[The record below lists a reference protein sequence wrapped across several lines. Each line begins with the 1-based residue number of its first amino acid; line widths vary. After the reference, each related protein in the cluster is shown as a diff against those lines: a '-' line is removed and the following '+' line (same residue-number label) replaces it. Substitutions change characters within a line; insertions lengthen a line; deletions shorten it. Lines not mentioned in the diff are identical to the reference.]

1 LNCRE
6 AFSRKGR
13 VSSQGDPAFSL
24 GVHVEIKVDI
34 DGLDATKQHFTNLTK
49 QLPFATALALTR
61 TAKEVQREEIAHIRN
76 EFTVRGSW
84 LREGGR
90 FGVGITPASK
100 ENLVAVVETRAPWL
114 EAHEEGTV
122 RTPEGAHFAI
132 PQKDVRR
139 TKTQVI
145 ARSQRPKALKRAFK
159 IETKKGFP
167 LLVQRVG
174 RGKNSILRVMYQL
187 TGRARIAPS
196 LRFVETGRAVVEKV
210 WRRIFSEALD
220 RAIRTAR

>member
-1 LNCRE
+1 MTSHE
-6 AFSRKGR
+6 GR
-13 VSSQGDPAFSL
+13 VSYQGDPVFFFGAN
-24 GVHVEIKVDI
+24 VEIKVDI
-34 DGLDATKQHFTNLTK
+34 QGIEATTKYISNLEKQI
-49 QLPFATALALTR
+49 PFATALALTR
-61 TAKEVQREEIAHIRN
+61 TAKEVQREEIAQIRTA
-76 EFTVRGSW
+76 FIVRGSW

-100 ENLVAVVETRAPWL
+100 ENLVAVIESRAPWL
-114 EAHEEGTV
+114 EAHEEGTT
-122 RTPEGAHFAI
+122 RTPKGAHFAI
-132 PQKDVRR
+132 PQKDIRR

-159 IETKKGFP
+159 IETKKGVP
-167 LLVQRVG
+167 LLVQRIG
-174 RGKNSILRVMYQL
+174 RGKSSILRVMYQL
-187 TGRARIAPS
+187 TGRARIDPR

>member
-1 LNCRE
+1 MRK
-6 AFSRKGR
+6 ARARARFGPFSFG
-13 VSSQGDPAFSL
+13 AN
-24 GVHVEIKVDI
+24 VEIRVDI
-34 DGLDATKQHFTNLTK
+34 RGLETTTKYITGLAK
-49 QLPFATALALTR
+49 QIPFATALALTR
-61 TAKEVQREEIAHIRN
+61 TAKEIQREEVAHIRN

-100 ENLVAVVETRAPWL
+100 ENLVAIVESRAPWL
-114 EAHEEGTV
+114 EAHEEGTT
-122 RTPEGAHFAI
+122 RTPAGAHFAI
-132 PQKDVRR
+132 PQKDIRR

-159 IETKKGFP
+159 IETTRGVP
-167 LLVQRVG
+167 LLLQRIG

-187 TGRARIAPS
+187 TGRAKIAPR
-196 LRFVETGRAVVEKV
+196 LRFVETGRAVVDKV

>member
-1 LNCRE
+1 M
-6 AFSRKGR
+6 
-13 VSSQGDPAFSL
+13 
-24 GVHVEIKVDI
+24 EIRVDI
-34 DGLDATKQHFTNLTK
+34 RGLEATTKYISGLEKQI
-49 QLPFATALALTR
+49 PFATALALTR
-61 TAKEVQREEIAHIRN
+61 TAKEVQREEIAQIRTA
-76 EFTVRGSW
+76 FTVRGSW

-90 FGVGITPASK
+90 FGIGITPASK
-100 ENLVAVVETRAPWL
+100 ENLVAVVESRAPWL

-132 PQKDVRR
+132 PQKDIRR

-159 IETKKGFP
+159 IETRGGGIP
-167 LLVQRVG
+167 LLMQRIG
-174 RGKNSILRVMYQL
+174 RGKSSILRVMYQL
-187 TGRARIAPS
+187 TGRAKIEPR
-196 LRFVETGRAVVEKV
+196 LRFFETGKIVVEKA